1 MDFKTILIHHFQEF
15 IKELEMSKEPQY
27 KFKISRFRI
36 FLKQLASLDAV
47 RSIKDIETLP
57 GVGKGILRRVE
68 EIMAANPTNHVVSPL
83 RDIDRFQTIPW
94 VGEASAIKLVDLG
107 VTWEDLMIKQTPSA
121 LQHLNRNQQIGVRHY
136 GDLQQRIPRREIQ
149 HLENWL
155 AGQHVEFII
164 CGSYRRGKATSGD
177 VDILVEGE
185 EHFIKLVKILQPMT
199 LENLTPGSKTKFMS
213 VVRLDRIARRLDVM
227 RVESEEFPTSLLY
240 FTGSQEENIRL
251 RKKAIS
257 MGYKLNEHGL
267 WKNSKRIPTQDEKQ
281 VYKIL
286 QEPYKEPRE
295 R

>member
-1 MDFKTILIHHFQEF
+1 MDFKTILIHRFQDF
-15 IKELEMSKEPQY
+15 IKELEISKEPQY

-36 FLKQLASLDAV
+36 FLKQLASVDAV
-47 RSIKDIETLP
+47 RSIKDIENLP

-68 EIMAANPTNHVVSPL
+68 EILRANPLNHVVSPL

-94 VGEASAIKLVDLG
+94 VGESTAIKLVDLG
-107 VTWEDLMIKQTPSA
+107 ITWDDLMTQTPTV
-121 LQHLNRNQQIGVRHY
+121 LQHLNRNQQIGVKHY
-136 GDLQQRIPRREIQ
+136 WDLQQRIPRREIQ
-149 HLENWL
+149 QLEKWL
-155 AGQHVEFII
+155 ADQHVEFTI
-164 CGSYRRGKATSGD
+164 CGSYRRGKENSGD
-177 VDILVEGE
+177 VDILVQGE
-185 EHFIKLVKILQPMT
+185 EHFIKLVKIIQPMT

-213 VVRLDRIARRLDVM
+213 VVRLDQIARRLDVM
-227 RVESEEFPTSLLY
+227 RVESKEFPTSLLY

-267 WKNSKRIPTQDEKQ
+267 WKNSKRIPTRDEKQ
-281 VYKIL
+281 VYEIL